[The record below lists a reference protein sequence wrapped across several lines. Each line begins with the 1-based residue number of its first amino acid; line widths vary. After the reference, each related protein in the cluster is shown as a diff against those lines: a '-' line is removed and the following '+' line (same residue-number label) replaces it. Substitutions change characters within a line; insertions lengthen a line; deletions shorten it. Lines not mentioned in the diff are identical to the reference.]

1 MRNGAIRPEGAI
13 RMAMGDLFQN
23 PILIPALLAW
33 TVAQTSKV
41 PVEWARRR
49 RWNLGLLI
57 SAGGMP
63 SSHAALV
70 SAMATAVGLREGLAS
85 TAFAISLIVAL
96 IVMYDA
102 AGVRRAASIQA
113 RLLNQ
118 ILDELFAGRP
128 LSEQRLKELLGHTPM
143 EVVAGA
149 ALGITM
155 AALWWHLAP

>member
-1 MRNGAIRPEGAI
+1 MSV
-13 RMAMGDLFQN
+13 GDLLQN
-23 PILIPALLAW
+23 PILTPAFLAW
-33 TVAQTSKV
+33 MVAQASKV

-49 RWNLGLLI
+49 RLNLGLWI

-70 SAMATAVGLREGLAS
+70 SAMATAVGLREGLTS
-85 TAFAISLIVAL
+85 TAFAISAIVAL

-118 ILDELFAGRP
+118 LLEEVFAGRP
-128 LSEQRLKELLGHTPM
+128 LSEQRLKELIGHTPM
-143 EVVAGA
+143 EVFVGA
-149 ALGITM
+149 LLGVGI
-155 AALWWHLAP
+155 AWLWWQLAP

>member
-1 MRNGAIRPEGAI
+1 M
-13 RMAMGDLFQN
+13 QN
-23 PILIPALLAW
+23 PILTPAFLAW
-33 TVAQTSKV
+33 MVAQASKV

-49 RWNLGLLI
+49 RLNLGLWI

-70 SAMATAVGLREGLAS
+70 SAMATAVGLREGLTS
-85 TAFAISLIVAL
+85 TAFAISAIVAL

-118 ILDELFAGRP
+118 ILEEVFAGRP
-128 LSEQRLKELLGHTPM
+128 LSEQRLKELIGHTPM
-143 EVVAGA
+143 EVFVGA
-149 ALGITM
+149 LLGVGI
-155 AALWWHLAP
+155 AWLWWQLAP

>member
-1 MRNGAIRPEGAI
+1 MEPA
-13 RMAMGDLFQN
+13 DLFRN
-23 PILIPALLAW
+23 PILIPAFLAW
-33 TVAQTSKV
+33 TAAQLSKV

-49 RWNLGLLI
+49 RLDLSLWF

-70 SAMATAVGLREGLAS
+70 SAMATAVGLREGFTS

-118 ILDELFAGRP
+118 ILDEVFAGRP
-128 LSEQRLKELLGHTPM
+128 LSEQRVKELIGHTPM
-143 EVVAGA
+143 EVVVGA
-149 ALGITM
+149 LLGI
-155 AALWWHLAP
+155 AIAWLWWQLAP

>member
-1 MRNGAIRPEGAI
+1 MSA
-13 RMAMGDLFQN
+13 GDFVRN
-23 PILIPALLAW
+23 PILVSALLAW
-33 TVAQTSKV
+33 GVAQASKV

-49 RWNLGLLI
+49 RLNLGLLV

-102 AGVRRAASIQA
+102 AGIRRAASIQA
-113 RLLNQ
+113 HILNQ
-118 ILDELFAGRP
+118 ILDEVFAGRP
-128 LSEQRLKELLGHTPM
+128 LSEQRLKELIGHTPM
-143 EVVAGA
+143 EVFIGA
-149 ALGITM
+149 LLGVGI
-155 AALWWHLAP
+155 AWLWWQLAP

>member
-1 MRNGAIRPEGAI
+1 MEPA
-13 RMAMGDLFQN
+13 DLFRN
-23 PILIPALLAW
+23 PILIPAFLAW
-33 TVAQTSKV
+33 TAAQLSKV
-41 PVEWARRR
+41 PVEWTRRR
-49 RWNLGLLI
+49 RLDLRLWF

-70 SAMATAVGLREGLAS
+70 SAMATAVGLREGFTS

-118 ILDELFAGRP
+118 ILDEVFAGRP
-128 LSEQRLKELLGHTPM
+128 LSEQRVKELIGHTPM
-143 EVVAGA
+143 EVVVGA
-149 ALGITM
+149 LLGI
-155 AALWWHLAP
+155 AIAWIWWQLAP

>member
-1 MRNGAIRPEGAI
+1 MSL
-13 RMAMGDLFQN
+13 GDLFQN
-23 PILIPALLAW
+23 PILTPAFLAW
-33 TVAQTSKV
+33 MVAQASKV

-49 RWNLGLLI
+49 QLNLGLWI

-70 SAMATAVGLREGLAS
+70 SAMATAVGLREGLTS
-85 TAFAISLIVAL
+85 TAFAISAIVAL

-118 ILDELFAGRP
+118 ILEEVFAGRP
-128 LSEQRLKELLGHTPM
+128 LSEQRLKELIGHTPM
-143 EVVAGA
+143 EVFVGA
-149 ALGITM
+149 LLGVGI
-155 AALWWHLAP
+155 AWLWWQLAP

>member
-1 MRNGAIRPEGAI
+1 MGA
-13 RMAMGDLFQN
+13 GDLFQN
-23 PILIPALLAW
+23 PILMPAFLAW
-33 TVAQTSKV
+33 MVAQVSKV

-49 RWNLGLLI
+49 RLNLGLWI

-70 SAMATAVGLREGLAS
+70 SAMATAVGLREGLTS

-113 RLLNQ
+113 RILNQ
-118 ILDELFAGRP
+118 IMEEMFTGRP
-128 LSEQRLKELLGHTPM
+128 LSEQRLKELIGHTPM
-143 EVVAGA
+143 EVFVGA
-149 ALGITM
+149 LLGFGI
-155 AALWWHLAP
+155 AWFWWHFMP

>member
-1 MRNGAIRPEGAI
+1 MEPA
-13 RMAMGDLFQN
+13 DLFRN
-23 PILIPALLAW
+23 PILIPAFLAW
-33 TVAQTSKV
+33 TAAQLSKV

-49 RWNLGLLI
+49 RLDLRLWF

-63 SSHAALV
+63 SSHAAPV
-70 SAMATAVGLREGLAS
+70 SAMATAVGLREGFTS

-118 ILDELFAGRP
+118 ILDEVFAGRP
-128 LSEQRLKELLGHTPM
+128 LSEQRVKELIGHTPM
-143 EVVAGA
+143 EVVVGA
-149 ALGITM
+149 LLGI
-155 AALWWHLAP
+155 AIAWIWWQLAP

>member
-1 MRNGAIRPEGAI
+1 MEPA
-13 RMAMGDLFQN
+13 DLFRN
-23 PILIPALLAW
+23 PILIPAFLAW
-33 TVAQTSKV
+33 TAAQLSKV

-49 RWNLGLLI
+49 RLDLRLWF

-70 SAMATAVGLREGLAS
+70 SAMATAVGLREGFTS

-113 RLLNQ
+113 HLLNQ
-118 ILDELFAGRP
+118 ILDEVFAGRP
-128 LSEQRLKELLGHTPM
+128 LSEQRVKELIGHTPM
-143 EVVAGA
+143 EVVVGA
-149 ALGITM
+149 LLGI
-155 AALWWHLAP
+155 AIAWIWWQLAP